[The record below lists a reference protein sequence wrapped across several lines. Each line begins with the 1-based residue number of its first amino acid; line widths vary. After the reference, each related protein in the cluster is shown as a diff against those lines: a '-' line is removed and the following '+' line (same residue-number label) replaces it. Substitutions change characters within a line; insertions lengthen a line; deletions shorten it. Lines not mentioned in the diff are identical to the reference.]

1 MQEKEAQ
8 LISDLYQEQFDAMLI
23 YALNVLRDEARA
35 QEAVQSTFLEA
46 CKKPKA
52 LYSSPNP
59 QGWLFLTLQNTIRNM
74 ERSRRRLARFLMRLP
89 YLGMLHDRPADDM
102 PELGLDV
109 LYGDLAECRQYGLLK
124 KFIVEKCTL
133 AELSEEY
140 NISIG
145 ACKQRIYRGKKEL
158 RKIMEQHMDKH
169 K

>member
-8 LISDLYQEQFDAMLI
+8 LISDLYEEQFDAMLA
-23 YALNVLRDEARA
+23 YARTVLRDDAQA
-35 QEAVQSTFLEA
+35 QEAVQATFLVA
-46 CKKPKA
+46 CKKPEE

-59 QGWLFLTLQNTIRNM
+59 RGWLFITLQNTIRNM

-89 YLGMLHDRPADDM
+89 YLGMLHERSADNM

-109 LYGDLAECRQYGLLK
+109 LYGDLAKCEQYGLLK
-124 KFIVEKCTL
+124 KYIVEKWTL

-140 NISIG
+140 GISIS
-145 ACKQRIYRGKKEL
+145 ACKQRVCRGKKKMRE
-158 RKIMEQHMDKH
+158 IMEKH